1 MTKKLLSYVICIG
14 FLLSM
19 STQYIAYAQP
29 SLTINSSAAILYEA
43 NTGTILYEKD
53 IHSTYYPASITK
65 ILTALLAIENLSIED
80 SITLSREAS
89 LTIPAGSSSIGIK
102 PDETLTVD
110 QALHGL
116 LLNSANEVANG
127 LAETIGGSISQ
138 FSTLMTERAS
148 ELGALNSHFTNPHGL
163 HNDDHYTTAY
173 DMAMITKGL
182 LEYDYFREIMS
193 NITYQI
199 PETNLTSEI
208 RYLSQ
213 NHRLMN
219 HIRDASTYREDVI
232 AGKTGYTTRS
242 GHTLVTVAEQ
252 EDMTLIAVVL
262 GSTSNDFY
270 ADTNTLLDYG
280 FDNYQRVTI
289 EYEEPNVTL
298 PIITNNEAD
307 EVIEVGSAFVTNRFS
322 TDFIV
327 PIDFNSN
334 ALSTV
339 IDLPEYLEND
349 VTVGDVVGSITV
361 TNRDTTLKGVDMT
374 VHYVELFDITED
386 LNRFSLFSF
395 KGLLLIGF
403 VLCILYAFLNY
414 RFNSRRLRYYRQ
426 RKSNNRKSSYF
437 IR

>member
-1 MTKKLLSYVICIG
+1 MICIG